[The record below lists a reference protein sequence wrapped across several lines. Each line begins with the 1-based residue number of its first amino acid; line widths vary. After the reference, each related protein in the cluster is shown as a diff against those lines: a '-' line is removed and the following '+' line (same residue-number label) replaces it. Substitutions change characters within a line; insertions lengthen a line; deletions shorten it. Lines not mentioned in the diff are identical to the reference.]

1 MSHPLSPKLVT
12 IELPPAD
19 FQVYVKAAR
28 ILARSMGAQAPDVAA
43 LIKHELSRRKSRHV
57 VEEYLYFI
65 GWYDPAPG
73 KPGRPG

>member
-1 MSHPLSPKLVT
+1 MPHRYHPVLVD
-12 IELPPAD
+12 IALPAAD

-28 ILARSMGAQAPDVAA
+28 ILARIMGAQAPDVAT
-43 LIKHELSRRKSRHV
+43 LINHELSHRKPQRIA
-57 VEEYLYFI
+57 EEYLYFI